1 MHCYRML
8 GSLDD
13 AEDAV
18 QEAMLK
24 AWRGLSGFR
33 GSSSLRAWLYRIATN
48 VCLDA
53 LDHRRRRVLPTALA
67 TPADPTLPPASDAT
81 DVPWLQPYPD
91 VLLDI
96 ADPDPLSDP
105 AAAFIRQ
112 EHIELAFIAAIQ
124 YLPPRQRA
132 VLLLRDVLAWSA
144 RETATL
150 LNTSTAS
157 VNSALQRARVTLE
170 SRCRHSGGRICPTG
184 TPISCGSTRG
194 PGTPPT

>member
-1 MHCYRML
+1 LVTTVSGTTSLGDPSVLLAGARAGDQDAFGRLTAPHRRELAVHCYRML

-24 AWRGLSGFR
+24 AWRGLSRFR

-53 LDHRRRRVLPTALA
+53 LDHRRRRVLPTAIA
-67 TPADPTLPPASDAT
+67 APADPTLPPASDAT

-96 ADPDPLSDP
+96 ADPDPLADP
-105 AAAFIRQ
+105 
-112 EHIELAFIAAIQ
+112 
-124 YLPPRQRA
+124 LPPSS
-132 VLLLRDVLAWSA
+132 VGS
-144 RETATL
+144 TL
-150 LNTSTAS
+150 NWPSSPRFST
-157 VNSALQRARVTLE
+157 
-170 SRCRHSGGRICPTG
+170 CRHDSGPCCCCAMCSPGR
-184 TPISCGSTRG
+184 
-194 PGTPPT
+194 PGRLRRC